1 VADITA
7 PSIAPFLTPTDLSE
21 SFASQEVVGKGIMSR
36 DVGQE
41 SLFRSATM
49 SLIQLFIPAEVAHA
63 TVSELG
69 ELGNVQFKD
78 VSGMRELTTV

>member
-1 VADITA
+1 
-7 PSIAPFLTPTDLSE
+7 
-21 SFASQEVVGKGIMSR
+21 MS
-36 DVGQE
+36 GNAGSE

-49 SLIQLFIPAEVAHA
+49 SLIQLFIPSEVAHA

-78 VSGMRELTTV
+78 VSGAERCRHGAAHDDGC

>member
-1 VADITA
+1 
-7 PSIAPFLTPTDLSE
+7 
-21 SFASQEVVGKGIMSR
+21 MS
-36 DVGQE
+36 GQVEYE

-49 SLIQLFIPAEVAHA
+49 SLIQLFIPSEVAHA

-78 VSGMRELTTV
+78 VSDRQLCVIITATLS